1 VFVVGVS
8 DPFLRSV
15 ACGREFDYARALRR
29 VVLPV
34 RVGSVEHEGLVHPEL
49 GRWQHVE
56 WRGDKASALQLL
68 GAVAGLDAAP
78 PLPIPAPRPPP
89 VPLSYLGIL
98 RAEIVGTD
106 ALDFD
111 RQLGIAGRLRAEA
124 QSPDQIP
131 EVRALVALLRE
142 RRDLTTYVDR
152 ELQRLLD
159 DLGVTSA
166 TEPVPRVV
174 PVPPEPPPGR
184 DGAELLPSYPVTAAF
199 EVVILER
206 AKRLVRLELRGHGWT
221 SLVEVRT
228 GWNLRVV
235 HDGVER
241 STTSHREGSKFIRFT
256 PLELPHGEPVTLAI
270 LDDFTLRFVQ
280 LRRPDGSVIFE
291 SMR

>member
-1 VFVVGVS
+1 MFVSYAREDLAAVAELAADLQAVGHEVWFDRDLTGGQDWWNTILGRIRCCEVFVVGVS

-111 RQLGIAGRLRAEA
+111 RQLGIAGRPACRG
-124 QSPDQIP
+124 P
-131 EVRALVALLRE
+131 EPGSDPGGAGAGRALAGTARS
-142 RRDLTTYVDR
+142 
-152 ELQRLLD
+152 D
-159 DLGVTSA
+159 DV
-166 TEPVPRVV
+166 
-174 PVPPEPPPGR
+174 
-184 DGAELLPSYPVTAAF
+184 
-199 EVVILER
+199 
-206 AKRLVRLELRGHGWT
+206 
-221 SLVEVRT
+221 
-228 GWNLRVV
+228 
-235 HDGVER
+235 
-241 STTSHREGSKFIRFT
+241 
-256 PLELPHGEPVTLAI
+256 
-270 LDDFTLRFVQ
+270 
-280 LRRPDGSVIFE
+280 RRP
-291 SMR
+291 